1 MAQVT
6 IYVDRATE
14 KRMRAAAAKAGLSL
28 SKWIS
33 ELIREKTR
41 DEWPES
47 VKAMAGAWPDLQ
59 TAEEV
64 RSRGDSDLARETL

>member
-14 KRMRAAAAKAGLSL
+14 KRMRGAAAEAGLSL

-33 ELIREKTR
+33 KLIREKTR
-41 DEWPES
+41 DEWPER
-47 VKAMAGAWPDLQ
+47 VKGMAGAWSDLP
-59 TAEEV
+59 TAEEI
-64 RSRGDSDLARETL
+64 RPNRETDLARETL

>member
-14 KRMRAAAAKAGLSL
+14 KRMRAAAAEAGLSL

>member
-14 KRMRAAAAKAGLSL
+14 KRMRAAAAEAGLSL

-33 ELIREKTR
+33 KLIQEKTR

-59 TAEEV
+59 TAEEI
-64 RSRGDSDLARETL
+64 RSGGDADFVRETL

>member
-14 KRMRAAAAKAGLSL
+14 KRMRAAAAEARLSL

-33 ELIREKTR
+33 GLIREKTR

-47 VKAMAGAWPDLQ
+47 VKAMAGAWPDLP
-59 TAEEV
+59 TAEEI
-64 RSRGDSDLARETL
+64 RPGEDADLARETL

>member
-47 VKAMAGAWPDLQ
+47 VKAMAGAWPGLQ